1 MRDDQ
6 KVRRDQLYQGC
17 RFEAERAVFWRRR
30 AFLSH
35 QTFDRMDE
43 SIWKK
48 AFYCVKTGRIEAS
61 QLPRFA
67 LA

>member
-1 MRDDQ
+1 MIRRSVATSCMRGE
-6 KVRRDQLYQGC
+6 L
-17 RFEAERAVFWRRR
+17 EAERAVFWRRR

-35 QTFDRMDE
+35 QTFDWMDE